1 MALSMIKKFFC
12 RRKKQL
18 KRESD
23 WYVKIVGISVKLDLF
38 DYLSVIMCHP
48 LRCRGARFL
57 KKSQAVY

>member
-1 MALSMIKKFFC
+1 MALLMIKKFFC

-48 LRCRGARFL
+48 LLYRGASFL